1 MTDHAIQGAGM
12 PGIHQQWIRSGFVTL
27 PGRNTYQYAGAARKG
42 AWSGLLL
49 PLMIVMLFWNI
60 GGCTAAG
67 TAADTGSPGE
77 ASLNG
82 RFRTLAFEQLSFKLE
97 KSTPLAPP
105 AQQAIEAFITAGARR
120 LSADGATPERISA
133 AEVNLNRFISGLS
146 EAADVGEL
154 GDISAETVA
163 ATRNRLCPLYPFC

>member
-1 MTDHAIQGAGM
+1 MT
-12 PGIHQQWIRSGFVTL
+12 GIHHQWIRSGVVSPQAIGSHLYT
-27 PGRNTYQYAGAARKG
+27 GIARKG
-42 AWSGLLL
+42 SWAGLLF
-49 PLMIVMLFWNI
+49 PLMLMLLCNMC
-60 GGCTAAG
+60 GCTAAG
-67 TAADTGSPGE
+67 TGANSRPPDEAA
-77 ASLNG
+77 LNG

-105 AQQAIEAFITAGARR
+105 AQRAIEAFITAGARR